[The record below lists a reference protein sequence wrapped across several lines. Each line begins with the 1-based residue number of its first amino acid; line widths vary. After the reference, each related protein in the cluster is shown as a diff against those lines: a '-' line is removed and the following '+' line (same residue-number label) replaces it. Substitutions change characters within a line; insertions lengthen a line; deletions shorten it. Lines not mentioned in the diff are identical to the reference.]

1 VTATNEDLEARLVHL
16 ETKMDFKLDR
26 MQERLNLLIL
36 TAAGV
41 MVTITVLM
49 LSLVIT
55 LLHP

>member
-1 VTATNEDLEARLVHL
+1 MTATNEDLEARLVHL